1 MKPVK
6 MGFFLII
13 VLLSAM
19 AIVPMV
25 SADEK
30 NITINITSPEEGE
43 VYFVSD
49 AIPSYIT
56 TSVLGVID
64 AAYGIQNITITNW
77 IRETECGF
85 TSGNHSGI
93 SCEVQSDVGKNQ
105 VIITARDKQ
114 GNSAR
119 IVRNYSF
126 ELQQLAPP
134 KTTNIFIYG
143 KVIDTGGH
151 AISGV
156 EIVIEPL
163 LNPPN
168 FEDYVKKSTTAEDG
182 TYSIE
187 DGVVVGEDYERNIS
201 VTKEGYIPI
210 KKKIT
215 VISGNGTNEQN
226 FILTLQNPSVSGFG
240 FPLGICSVL
249 ISLLII
255 TIRKM

>member
-1 MKPVK
+1 MDCSPQEGVSYIVWKNLRKMGVMRRMKPVK
-6 MGFFLII
+6 MS
-13 VLLSAM
+13 VLLIVVLLAM
-19 AIVPMV
+19 MVIVPMV
-25 SADEK
+25 SAGEK
-30 NITINITSPEEGE
+30 NIIINITSPEEGE

-134 KTTNIFIYG
+134 QNNEYF
-143 KVIDTGGH
+143 H
-151 AISGV
+151 
-156 EIVIEPL
+156 L
-163 LNPPN
+163 R
-168 FEDYVKKSTTAEDG
+168 KSYRYWRTCD
-182 TYSIE
+182 
-187 DGVVVGEDYERNIS
+187 
-201 VTKEGYIPI
+201 
-210 KKKIT
+210 
-215 VISGNGTNEQN
+215 
-226 FILTLQNPSVSGFG
+226 FG
-240 FPLGICSVL
+240 C
-249 ISLLII
+249 
-255 TIRKM
+255 